1 MKVGDKIPSFSLK
14 NEQGETVNIDNF
26 IGKPMVIYF
35 YPKDDTPG
43 CTKEA
48 CAFRDNFEDFTD
60 AGITVFGI
68 SGDGEASHLAF
79 KEKYR
84 LPFSLL
90 SDTGNKVRK
99 QWKVPTD
106 LFGLL
111 PGRVTY
117 AIDEMG
123 KIKHIFKSQMKVEQ
137 HVKEALQS
145 LI

>member
-68 SGDGEASHLAF
+68 SVDDEASHLAF

-90 SDTGNKVRK
+90 SDIGNKVRK

-117 AIDEMG
+117 SIDKTG
-123 KIKHIFKSQMKVEQ
+123 TIKHIFKSQMKAEQ

-145 LI
+145 LV

>member
-14 NEQGETVNIDNF
+14 NEQGETVNISDF
-26 IGKPMVIYF
+26 IEKPMVIYF

-48 CAFRDNFEDFTD
+48 CAFRDSFEDFTD

-68 SGDGEASHLAF
+68 SADSEASHLAF

-117 AIDEMG
+117 AIDENG

-145 LI
+145 LL

>member
-14 NEQGETVNIDNF
+14 NEQGETVNSNDF
-26 IGKPMVIYF
+26 IEKPMVIYF

-68 SGDGEASHLAF
+68 SADGEASHLAF

-117 AIDEMG
+117 AIDETG